1 MCSLKW
7 VASSSPQI
15 LWIPQRWK
23 SPENHLKAHRVQLF
37 KSSKF
42 LVDIWNFAT
51 FLNINIQQKHRFE
64 HTGVTEYYQ
73 PKQCTIFFGEILQIC
88 RNTFCCLFSFPGIP
102 AGCQSFCWSR
112 TDITLAAKV
121 PITSACFLSQL
132 FRRFFLDSTTRFAHT
147 SDGSTFGRH
156 TNLVPFQCR
165 ACRIQNLNSNTSEL
179 LFLGEVLCF
188 EFLDLK

>member
-1 MCSLKW
+1 MGGVLFSADSVDPSTLKITW
-7 VASSSPQI
+7 KHTEFSFSSQVSF
-15 LWIPQRWK
+15 W
-23 SPENHLKAHRVQLF
+23 STSE
-37 KSSKF
+37 
-42 LVDIWNFAT
+42 NFAT
-51 FLNINIQQKHRFE
+51 FLNINMQQKHRFE

-102 AGCQSFCWSR
+102 AGCHLFVDPGPTYTGCQGTNHQCMFP
-112 TDITLAAKV
+112 V
-121 PITSACFLSQL
+121 PAFQEI
-132 FRRFFLDSTTRFAHT
+132 FLDSTTRFAHT
-147 SDGSTFGRH
+147 SDGSTFARH